1 MKTVT
6 IYSLPTCHFC
16 HEVKAFFTENN
27 ISFTDYNISADEA
40 RKNEMIEKSGQMSVP
55 VIFVG
60 EEMVLGFDRSKLA
73 ELLGIE

>member
-16 HEVKAFFTENN
+16 HEAKAFFIENN
-27 ISFTDYNISADEA
+27 ISFTDYDVSSDEV

-55 VIFVG
+55 VIFAEG
-60 EEMVLGFDRSKLA
+60 EMVLGFDKSKLA